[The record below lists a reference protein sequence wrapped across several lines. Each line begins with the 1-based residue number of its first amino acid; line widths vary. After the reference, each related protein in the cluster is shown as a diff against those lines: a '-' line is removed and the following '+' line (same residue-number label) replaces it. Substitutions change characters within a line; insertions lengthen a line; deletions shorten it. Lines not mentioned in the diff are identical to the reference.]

1 MKALDI
7 SKHKTM
13 LSNILIDIYK
23 DDILSPV
30 LGFKGGSASM
40 FFYSL
45 PRFSTDLDFDLVGD
59 VDTGMVVR
67 RLTQLLEGEY
77 DIKEQ
82 SNKHNTLFWLVS
94 YGDGYSNI
102 KIEVSTREKPYDMYE
117 VKTLYGIKMKVSRIG
132 DIIAN
137 KMVATLERSVVA
149 NRDLFDIYFFLGSKY
164 VNDINYEIVSYRTG
178 KKVFDFYNSLYKLV
192 SKINNNTI
200 LNGLGEVLDENQK
213 DWAKAKLKM
222 ELLGLIERQMEILK
236 DY

>member
-23 DDILSPV
+23 DDLLSSI

-40 FFYSL
+40 FFYGL

-59 VDTGMVVR
+59 VDIDTVVEII
-67 RLTQLLEGEY
+67 TQLLEGKY

-94 YGDGYSNI
+94 YGDGLSNI

-117 VKTLYGIKMKVSRIG
+117 VKTLYGIKMRVSRIG

-164 VNDINYEIVSYRTG
+164 VNDINYEIVSYR
-178 KKVFDFYNSLYKLV
+178 KDKSPFEFYDSLYKLV

-213 DWAKAKLKM
+213 DWVKSKLKT
-222 ELLGLIERQMEILK
+222 ELLGLIERQMEITNH
-236 DY
+236 

>member
-1 MKALDI
+1 M
-7 SKHKTM
+7 SK
-13 LSNILIDIYK
+13 
-23 DDILSPV
+23 
-30 LGFKGGSASM
+30 
-40 FFYSL
+40 
-45 PRFSTDLDFDLVGD
+45 
-59 VDTGMVVR
+59 
-67 RLTQLLEGEY
+67 
-77 DIKEQ
+77 
-82 SNKHNTLFWLVS
+82 
-94 YGDGYSNI
+94 
-102 KIEVSTREKPYDMYE
+102 
-117 VKTLYGIKMKVSRIG
+117 IG

>member
-1 MKALDI
+1 
-7 SKHKTM
+7 M

-30 LGFKGGSASM
+30 LGFKGGSAAM
-40 FFYSL
+40 FFYNL
-45 PRFSTDLDFDLVGD
+45 PRFSTDLDFDIKKTENTDENIIIERISRILAEKYIV
-59 VDTGMVVR
+59 
-67 RLTQLLEGEY
+67 
-77 DIKEQ
+77 KEQ
-82 SNKHNTLFWLVS
+82 SRKQNTLFWLVS

-117 VKTLYGIKMKVSRIG
+117 VKTLYGIKMRVSRIG